1 MRKIR
6 RTRKFKGDYKRERRG
21 QHAEDLEERFAA
33 TIQALATDADLDERL
48 RDHALSGPW
57 AQHRDCHIRP
67 DLVLVYRKPDPDTL
81 VLVRMGSHARL
92 GL

>member
-1 MRKIR
+1 MRTIR

-21 QHAEDLEERFAA
+21 QRAADFEERFAA
-33 TIQALATDADLDERL
+33 TIRALAMDADLDDDL

-67 DLVLVYRKPDPDTL
+67 DLVLIYRKPDPDTL
-81 VLVRMGSHARL
+81 LLVRMGSHSQL